1 MPQYLLSVHHADA
14 TPGTAEAPPEQA
26 IADVAAFNDSLLAE
40 DRMVFAGGLMPA
52 SQARVVD
59 ATGDRVTM
67 NRGTYLPGNEQ
78 LGGFWVVRADDL
90 THALELAE
98 RASAACRLAVEV
110 RPFQDQG

>member
-14 TPGTAEAPPEQA
+14 EASDAPPEQVL
-26 IADVAAFNDSLLAE
+26 ADVAAFNDSLLAE
-40 DRMVFAGGLMPA
+40 DRMAFAGGLLPA

-59 ATGDRVTM
+59 ATGARVTM
-67 NRGTYLPGNEQ
+67 HRGTYLPGTEQ

-90 THALELAE
+90 VQALEIAE

-110 RPFQDQG
+110 RPFQEEG